1 MTHAIGTKPALHSQV
16 RTFSTGCRKLRN
28 DENRTEWQKQ
38 NETCFILCLQ
48 SFVMK
53 ILYSVILCD
62 VPLYKAW
69 FHDWDIWQM
78 VHRVADMS
86 IQPVFCFDL
95 SSKENIKWKIVIQQH
110 KSPTETYK
118 SISTKHSLHYKGIS
132 SSVTYTIAHLLCF
145 VWNIPRLNHKLIY
158 INHVAFCAVPFTH
171 FTLLWPVGFTWF
183 TLCFVFLDS
192 HDSLFCAF
200 LDSRDSR
207 CVLCCWIHVIH
218 NVFFF
223 WIYAIHI
230 IYIYIYI
237 IGLTWFTLWFVFLD
251 SHDSRCVLCC
261 WIHTF
266 HSVLCVFGFT
276 WFTMCLCFWI
286 YAIRVVFCFVGF
298 RWFTLCF
305 VLFYSHNLPCVS
317 CFWIHKIHAIFYR
330 GGTTCVTLSSVPFD
344 SVLYY
349 VLFSCHYVKGWNKP
363 VANWTFQRHFD
374 SFVKYMNCKNVPYFL
389 NVSLEQNIAII
400 MLSQSPLLKHTHTHT
415 K

>member
-28 DENRTEWQKQ
+28 DENRIEWQKQ

-251 SHDSRCVLCC
+251 SHDSYCVLDS
-261 WIHTF
+261 HDSLF
-266 HSVLCVFGFT
+266 CVFGFT
-276 WFTMCLCFWI
+276 WFTLCFVLLDSHVSLCALCFWI
-286 YAIRVVFCFVGF
+286 YVIHNVFVFLDLRDSRCVLFCWIQMIYFVFCA
-298 RWFTLCF
+298 
-305 VLFYSHNLPCVS
+305 VLF
-317 CFWIHKIHAIFYR
+317 
-330 GGTTCVTLSSVPFD
+330 T
-344 SVLYY
+344 
-349 VLFSCHYVKGWNKP
+349 
-363 VANWTFQRHFD
+363 
-374 SFVKYMNCKNVPYFL
+374 
-389 NVSLEQNIAII
+389 
-400 MLSQSPLLKHTHTHT
+400 
-415 K
+415 